1 MNAPIDPALLAG
13 LGIPGAIAKR
23 EPDAVFAWF
32 STRRLVIMKDGDA
45 ISLSADDVSNLA
57 RFVDR
62 FDQGAL

>member
-1 MNAPIDPALLAG
+1 MNAPIDPALLAS

-32 STRRLVIMKDGDA
+32 STNRLAIMKDGDA
-45 ISLSADDVSNLA
+45 ISLSADDVRSLA

-62 FDQGAL
+62 FDQGGV

>member
-32 STRRLVIMKDGDA
+32 PTNRLVIMKGGDA
-45 ISLSADDVSNLA
+45 ISLSADDVRSLA

-62 FDQGAL
+62 FDQGGV